1 MNCVINLTEVNT
13 LPSAKVLEQKKQLV
27 VTLTERLK
35 NSCTGL
41 LVTYEGI
48 SVADDTKLRKELREA
63 GVEYTVVKNTLLER
77 AFAETGLSELDQHLA
92 GTTAI
97 ATSDEDYAAA
107 ARILCGYADKSKKGF
122 AVKGGY
128 IDGEVIS
135 MDKIIELSKLPTR
148 DVLLANVLGAFQAP
162 IASFAR
168 AVQAIVD
175 KGGVEACAPE
185 EEAAPAEETAPT
197 EAPAEAPE
205 EAAPAEVAEA
215 PEEAAPAEETAE

>member
-1 MNCVINLTEVNT
+1 M
-13 LPSAKVLEQKKQLV
+13 PSAKILEQKKQMV
-27 VTLTERLK
+27 ADLTERLNK
-35 NSCTGL
+35 SCTGL

-63 GVEYTVVKNTLLER
+63 GVEYTVVKNTLLTR
-77 AFAETGLSELDQHLA
+77 AFAETGLSDLDQHLA

-97 ATSDEDYAAA
+97 ATSDDDYVAA
-107 ARILCGYADKSKKGF
+107 ARILCGFADKSKKGF

-128 IDGEVIS
+128 MDGEVMS
-135 MDKIIELSKLPTR
+135 MDKIVELSKLPTR

-175 KGGVEACAPE
+175 KGGVEACAPA
-185 EEAAPAEETAPT
+185 EAAAEASAEAPAEEAPAT
-197 EAPAEAPE
+197 EAAE
-205 EAAPAEVAEA
+205 
-215 PEEAAPAEETAE
+215 